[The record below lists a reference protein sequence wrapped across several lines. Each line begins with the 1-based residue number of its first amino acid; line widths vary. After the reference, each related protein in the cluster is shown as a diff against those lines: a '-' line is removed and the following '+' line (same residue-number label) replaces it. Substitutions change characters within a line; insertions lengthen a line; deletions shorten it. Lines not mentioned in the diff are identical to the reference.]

1 MTIAPQKRMTLEQ
14 YLTYEDGTDT
24 RYELV
29 DGELVAM
36 GAESTINTII
46 ASFLLSVFLQL
57 GLPPYRLGFKQKIA
71 VAGTYATARDPDLI
85 LHTEASFLAIKDRSQ
100 ACLQLQEPNPML
112 IVEIASPGNES
123 SDNYQRDYVQKP
135 REYAARGIPEYW
147 IVDASRAWVLVGQ
160 LTDETYQFQEF
171 RDDTLI
177 ISPTFPTLNLS
188 AAQLLTAGAA
198 AVGWGGRQFEH

>member
-1 MTIAPQKRMTLEQ
+1 
-14 YLTYEDGTDT
+14 
-24 RYELV
+24 
-29 DGELVAM
+29 
-36 GAESTINTII
+36 
-46 ASFLLSVFLQL
+46 
-57 GLPPYRLGFKQKIA
+57 
-71 VAGTYATARDPDLI
+71 
-85 LHTEASFLAIKDRSQ
+85 
-100 ACLQLQEPNPML
+100 ML